1 MLITISLLILAYLIM
16 GKDIS
21 GLLEKVKNIDWRANI
36 NALMDKLRPWAL
48 KAGRVATRPLLQ
60 FYYVMADENTSTLD
74 RVLIYAAIIYTILPM
89 DLLPSVI
96 YKYLGILDDGVAML
110 FVYKKIKDKITP
122 EINAKVEDT
131 LNEWF
136 GIEYELVE
144 G

>member
-1 MLITISLLILAYLIM
+1 MLITISLLILAYMIM
-16 GKDIS
+16 GKDIKP
-21 GLLEKVKNIDWRANI
+21 LIERVKNIDWRGKI

-48 KAGRVATRPLLQ
+48 KAGRTTTKPLLQ
-60 FYYVMADENTSTLD
+60 FYYVMADENTSTID
-74 RVLIYAAIIYTILPM
+74 RILIYAAIIYTILPM
-89 DLLPSVI
+89 DFIPSVI
-96 YKYLGILDDGVAML
+96 YKFLGILDDGVAML
-110 FVYKKIKDKITP
+110 YVYKKIKDKITP

>member
-16 GKDIS
+16 GKDIKP
-21 GLLEKVKNIDWRANI
+21 LLERVKNIDWRGKI

-60 FYYVMADENTSTLD
+60 FYYVMDDENTSTLD
-74 RVLIYAAIIYTILPM
+74 RVLIYAAIVYTILPM
-89 DLLPSVI
+89 DFIPSVI
-96 YKYLGILDDGVAML
+96 YKFLGILDDGVAML

-136 GIEYELVE
+136 GAEYELIE

>member
-16 GKDIS
+16 GKDIKP
-21 GLLEKVKNIDWRANI
+21 LLERVKNIDWRGKI

-48 KAGRVATRPLLQ
+48 KAGRVATRPILQ
-60 FYYVMADENTSTLD
+60 FYFVMDDDNTSTLD

-89 DLLPSVI
+89 DLIPSAI
-96 YKYLGILDDGVAML
+96 YKFLGILDDGVAML

-136 GIEYELVE
+136 GPEYELVE